1 MRRGGL
7 RDRIGAM
14 LLAAGIAGVLP
25 AAAQNP
31 ECAGYG
37 GQAANVCNAAVDGT
51 RLLYPVA
58 GLLLGGGQPLLGP
71 ASGPGGFPRAGLAL
85 RVNATSVQLPSLEYD
100 GSTSTVAAGDELVVP
115 APLVEGELGVWKG
128 LGGGLLRLSLL
139 GSVQL
144 LPTDQVDDLRV
155 DPDAASVGGVALG
168 LGYGVRIGVLDPAFP
183 VPGVGVSVMRRTI
196 PDLRYGDLADPGQD
210 YEYVAGLAALNVRA
224 NAEWRVA
231 SFGFG
236 GGLGLDRYTGDATA
250 RFRDP
255 ILGLPQ
261 AAVDIRVEETRWL
274 AFLDATVGLGPARLG
289 AEVGWQLA
297 KGQDLATEFEE
308 IDEDGGRFFGGLAV
322 GFAF

>member
-1 MRRGGL
+1 MRE
-7 RDRIGAM
+7 RIGAV
-14 LLAAGIAGVLP
+14 LLAAGIAGVQP

-71 ASGPGGFPRAGLAL
+71 ASGPGGFPRAGLVL
-85 RVNATSVQLPSLEYD
+85 RVNAVSVQLPSLEYD
-100 GSTSTVAAGDELVVP
+100 GSTSTVAAGDKLVVP
-115 APLVEGELGVWKG
+115 APLCEGELGVWNG
-128 LGGGLLRLSLL
+128 LAGGLLRLSLL

-144 LPTDQVDDLRV
+144 LPTDQVDDLTV
-155 DPDAASVGGVALG
+155 DPDAAAIGDVALG
-168 LGYGVRIGVLDPAFP
+168 LGYGVRVGVMDPAFP
-183 VPGVGVSVMRRTI
+183 APGLGVSVMRRTI

-224 NAEWRVA
+224 NAEWRIA

-236 GGLGLDRYTGDATA
+236 GGLGFDRYTGDATV

-261 AAVDIRVEETRWL
+261 AAADIRVEESRWL
-274 AFLDATVGLGPARLG
+274 AFLDATVGFGPARLG

-297 KGQDLATEFEE
+297 KGQDLVTEFEG

-322 GFAF
+322 GLAF